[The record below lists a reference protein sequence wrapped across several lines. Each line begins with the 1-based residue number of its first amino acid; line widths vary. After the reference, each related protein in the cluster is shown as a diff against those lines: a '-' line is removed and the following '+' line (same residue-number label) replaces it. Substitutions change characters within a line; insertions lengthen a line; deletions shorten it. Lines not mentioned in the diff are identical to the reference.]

1 MNACYILIFVHYK
14 IPLFQS
20 VALANGEY
28 LPLYFAAVTLS
39 HVKLVSGM
47 RYYTQV
53 SACDNGGLCTTV
65 LSDGVI
71 IDTSPPVI
79 GDVIDGV
86 SGPDIDYQENR

>member
-1 MNACYILIFVHYK
+1 MAFVSD
-14 IPLFQS
+14 Q
-20 VALANGEY
+20 Y
-28 LPLYFAAVTLS
+28 LPLYFVAVTLN